1 MNFSEIDGERAEHPV
16 DIVERV
22 AAHNAWTF
30 DREQRDE
37 ISIAVAGQWTDY
49 NVAFTWLPDVEALH
63 MACAFDLKVPAA
75 RRDEVLR
82 LIALANA
89 QLWVGHFDLWSEDG
103 LIIFR
108 HALLLAGGLDA
119 SKGQCES
126 MLANAV
132 NACERYYQAFQFV
145 AWAGKTAREAL
156 DSAMFE
162 TVGSA

>member
-1 MNFSEIDGERAEHPV
+1 MSFPEMDAERVEHPV

-22 AAHNAWTF
+22 AAHNAWSF

-37 ISIAVAGQWTDY
+37 ISIAVAGQWNDY

-63 MACAFDLKVPAA
+63 LACAFDMKTPAK

-89 QLWVGHFDLWSEDG
+89 QMWVGHFDLWTEDG

-108 HALLLAGGLDA
+108 HALLLAGGLEA
-119 SKGQCES
+119 SRRQCES

-132 NACERYYQAFQFV
+132 TACERYYQAFQFV
-145 AWAGKTAREAL
+145 AWSGKSAREAL
-156 DSAMFE
+156 DAAMFE
-162 TVGSA
+162 TVGTA